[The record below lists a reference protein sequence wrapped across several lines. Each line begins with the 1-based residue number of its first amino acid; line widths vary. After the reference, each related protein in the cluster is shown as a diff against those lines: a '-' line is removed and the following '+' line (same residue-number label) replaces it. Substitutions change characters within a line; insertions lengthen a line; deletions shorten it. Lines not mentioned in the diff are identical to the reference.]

1 MSAIKNGTENKA
13 FAIKDDSIERHEVID
28 EVLVEVLKAVK
39 LITKKV
45 LSKKYS
51 LK

>member
-1 MSAIKNGTENKA
+1 MSAISNGTENTA
-13 FAIKDDSIERHEVID
+13 FAIKDGSIERHEVID